1 MNKRASERTIVN
13 GMGWVFIA
21 ARDFLVSLAYCTL
34 LMRDSHFIRLNYAVN
49 MLFGTPVFGCCCCR
63 FALSHSSCHFLFVLK
78 CPFAFILKWKFVTKI
93 YIAAVVYGFSGAAIS
108 MDEIIVR
115 KGEKKVTQDSQPIS
129 HCESEEKEDEE
140 EEAPKQYGM
149 LMGAF
154 V

>member
-1 MNKRASERTIVN
+1 MNERTIVN

-115 KGEKKVTQDSQPIS
+115 KGEKRLRKIHNRYRTVKAKKKKMKKKRRRNNTV
-129 HCESEEKEDEE
+129 C
-140 EEAPKQYGM
+140 
-149 LMGAF
+149 
-154 V
+154 